1 MIKIFYAPNPTLPSP
16 RQTPNSGHFKN
27 MGQGAQG
34 KQSIYIERQ
43 RKRGRKTERERQRDG
58 ERWRQDRET
67 QRDQFIYKETHA
79 VLEAEKL
86 PHGSVG

>member
-27 MGQGAQG
+27 IGQGAQG

-43 RKRGRKTERERQRDG
+43 RKRGRKTERET
-58 ERWRQDRET
+58 ERWREREMDRDKAIET
-67 QRDQFIYKETHA
+67 ERLGRGVRGRRGETA
-79 VLEAEKL
+79 NL
-86 PHGSVG
+86 

>member
-43 RKRGRKTERERQRDG
+43 RKRGRKTERET
-58 ERWRQDRET
+58 ERWREREMET
-67 QRDQFIYKETHA
+67 GQRNTERPIYIQRDSCSF
-79 VLEAEKL
+79 
-86 PHGSVG
+86 GG